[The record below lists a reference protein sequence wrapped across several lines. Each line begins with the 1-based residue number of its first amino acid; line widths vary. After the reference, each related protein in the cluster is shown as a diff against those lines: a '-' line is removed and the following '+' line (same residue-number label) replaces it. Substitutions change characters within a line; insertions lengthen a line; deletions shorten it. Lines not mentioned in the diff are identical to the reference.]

1 MLVVEVVDN
10 GRLLENEKYGMNLIT
25 FLIKLRVLTFW
36 NVFYMNQLIWQLTID
51 LIIFQWTNANNKW
64 LLLAK

>member
-51 LIIFQWTNANNKW
+51 LIIFQWTNANNK
-64 LLLAK
+64 